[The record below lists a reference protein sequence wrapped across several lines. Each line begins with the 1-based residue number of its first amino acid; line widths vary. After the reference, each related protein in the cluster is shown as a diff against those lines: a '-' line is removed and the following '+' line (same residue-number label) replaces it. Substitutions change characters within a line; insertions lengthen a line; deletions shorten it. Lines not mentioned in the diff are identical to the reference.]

1 MRTYLTTLK
10 RGAQSLAGILA
21 DFSSVEKAMNTMEN
35 AAGSADR
42 EMNIIRDSLEFKIN
56 ALKQTW
62 VGTLT
67 EITDRGELG
76 GIIDFGTKISEGIG
90 GIISKV
96 GLLQTALTG
105 LFAVIGSQKLGL
117 LSYDK
122 FTNKFGWGE
131 NGLLGTL
138 NEMSTATVL
147 SQQDELF
154 LQKIKSLSGQ
164 ANLDI
169 NTLAKSYEGV
179 NKQLVE
185 FTNQH
190 YLLGESLDDIGKK
203 FVSQNSIMTKSISI
217 VKSLGA
223 TLVNA
228 FGSAIIGYAISEF
241 ITIIS
246 NMATSMNDLAKS
258 SQEFSAK
265 FVDGKQKISSYKD
278 EISGLRDTLANQDA
292 TTEEVAEATSEL
304 YKIQNDL
311 VNTYG
316 AYANGLDLVN
326 GKLTTQLQILE
337 DIEKTNAQQAVND
350 INAQT
355 SGLSKGVNALTN
367 LSLKL
372 NPIGLA
378 VTTVNDLKTFA
389 ENIRDGGGLL
399 DSIVGTYTDSVFG
412 QNIGDKL
419 LGTSEQQLTDYFENF
434 NKTIK
439 NVDVDAIDNIVD
451 NLEGLSIVNGDLKV
465 SGSVDEVS
473 NSILILQ
480 SRLQEV
486 NASGEF
492 DSLINE
498 LGGIYSEAKKIE
510 TLNGDNYE
518 TIMFN
523 KMYNPQNESALKY
536 YRKIEEAYEDVQS
549 ARETGTYEDIQKAQ
563 DEYGKLINK
572 IQDSSELDEQF
583 KSFFENL
590 YPDLQNIVSQWE
602 LEVKIVPTIDEG
614 ADEYLKSHT
623 YEEVMADY
631 AKSFLGQDNTYK
643 DIFDYMSS
651 QASASGY
658 STMASFVQGMKSFT
672 QYSDNMLYA
681 KNLLGGDEESA
692 SKLTDEELAIAA
704 TIKPRYTEESQREY
718 EETIDKLPDFV
729 VDNLDISSI
738 LEVDPY
744 SITELK
750 ELIEEKLNPLDV
762 EIDPEVKSSDVVSR
776 LNQLEDEWDAL
787 STVYDTTVTNKKTAS
802 SNDIQSV
809 NDDFGG
815 IKDDNNAYT
824 TLSNALEAYNDKLTE
839 NAGDTEIAQ
848 KAADELA
855 TAYIDLNG
863 TLVDLDEDHVEY
875 YEDILKE
882 KGVEN
887 AHEVVLSRLN
897 KTYKATRL
905 NLEKLADAVAAHNDE
920 LEKSEKTADDFNNS
934 FSDITDAVA
943 NLIGVYDQD
952 TGEFVGAADIDGQ
965 FVADNWGLVQD
976 AIEGVDGATDA
987 LYAKYAKLKAEEIY
1001 IKAGIDATELESKV
1015 NNIGNLLDIANSWT
1029 MEPEALLKN
1038 DEFMS
1043 ALNACWDGSVTTANA
1058 INAALSTIGMK
1069 VEYKTTPKKIKTAS
1083 TGSKTTSIYDGSGSV
1098 VNWDWVEV
1106 DDFEV
1111 VSTPTGKGSTG
1122 TGVNNYSGGS
1132 NSSSSSGGSGGSD
1145 SGSSDDT
1152 DTTEET
1158 FDWIEV
1164 KIERLE
1170 EELDHLDKIASNVYN
1185 SWSKRN
1191 QTIADEIS
1199 KTTAEIKLQ
1208 EDAAE
1213 RYLTEANKYGDLIG
1227 EDYKQ
1232 KVQEGVIDIETIK
1245 LEVSSDSDE
1254 DTLIDNI
1261 QNYQTWW
1268 EKYKDAKNNAVTLT
1282 EDIMNYHK
1290 DIFDNIQ
1297 SQYESLIDNL
1307 DKQNDILEERVTR
1320 AEEMGFFT
1328 DKSYY
1333 EEMLK
1338 IEQSTN
1344 GRIEQLQKE
1353 REELINKLNNAMDS
1367 GFIQPE
1373 SEGWWEMYDAIQ
1385 DVNQQLEEA
1394 YTNVEKLKKEIEQL
1408 AWDKFDWLEE
1418 RLSDITAE
1426 SDFLIKL
1433 LQGENNFDDQG
1444 NFTNRGYSQAALV
1457 AVKYDDALERAERY
1471 KDEIAKIDAE
1481 MAKDD
1486 RKADKDLVER
1496 KETLVQAYRDAIE
1509 AAEDEKQAMVS
1520 LVTEGINKQLE
1531 ALKKLIDEYKESL
1544 SAAKDLYTYQKNLSN
1559 QTQNLADLQKQLA
1572 AYQNDDSEEARKK
1585 RQELQAQIESAEE
1598 QLEETQWDRYISETG
1613 EVLDNL
1619 YETYEEFLNEKL
1631 EQHLVLMNHMID
1643 LINQNGTSVAAGL
1656 DEIREEY
1663 NMTTLHFEGFGETA
1677 NSTLNG
1683 VKGISDTT
1691 KTISTNISKLVEKS
1705 TDIYKKFTNGSVDTP
1720 LSSIGKIIQDTW
1732 KTLNV
1737 VVSTDTN
1744 GTLNQVEKNS
1754 KDITYNKNTGKV
1766 SVKDSKNNNT
1776 SASTSGGG
1784 GGTKPTDKDK
1794 DKESGKLVG
1803 QLGRWRG
1810 DWDSGYWYEYDDG
1823 SYPKDTAVTI
1833 AGKEYYFDPNGY
1845 VLADQYVKGRFY
1857 GKDGAWDGGETSEWK
1872 QDDTGWW
1879 YESQSGNYPTNSWV
1893 LIDGDWY
1900 YFGSNGYAYTGKTSV
1915 GTFDSNGRW
1924 LGYAKGTRHV
1934 PKDQLALTQE
1944 EGSELIYKTDT
1955 GAMLTPLNQGDMV
1968 FTHEMSQR
1976 LWQIASGEIPMTTL
1990 GKLTAKLPNVKNGN
2004 ITANSNITFNLPNV
2018 TNAEQFMNELTQSS
2032 RFEKIIQEISIGQ
2045 LVGNN
2050 KLNKYKY

>member
-1 MRTYLTTLK
+1 MLFDYNKQNGGLL
-10 RGAQSLAGILA
+10 
-21 DFSSVEKAMNTMEN
+21 FN
-35 AAGSADR
+35 GSPIK
-42 EMNIIRDSLEFKIN
+42 NIISGINGERILGQGGNYRFLETIESTGVSSASMIDKLANTYKSAGDSIHPAVVQFAKDWENVDEKIKETTSMTEYFASQNTTAFQKLGSIVRN
-56 ALKQTW
+56 A
-62 VGTLT
+62 VGKGFATLGNA
-67 EITDRGELG
+67 IMSM
-76 GIIDFGTKISEGIG
+76 GISLIAST
-90 GIISKV
+90 IISKITEILTYYDRLKEETKSLV
-96 GLLQTALTG
+96 GE
-105 LFAVIGSQKLGL
+105 FESQSKSLHDNKTQ
-117 LSYDK
+117 YD
-122 FTNKFGWGE
+122 E
-131 NGLLGTL
+131 
-138 NEMSTATVL
+138 L
-147 SQQDELF
+147 SQR
-154 LQKIKSLSGQ
+154 
-164 ANLDI
+164 
-169 NTLAKSYEGV
+169 Y
-179 NKQLVE
+179 VE
-185 FTNQH
+185 
-190 YLLGESLDDIGKK
+190 
-203 FVSQNSIMTKSISI
+203 
-217 VKSLGA
+217 
-223 TLVNA
+223 
-228 FGSAIIGYAISEF
+228 
-241 ITIIS
+241 
-246 NMATSMNDLAKS
+246 
-258 SQEFSAK
+258 
-265 FVDGKQKISSYKD
+265 
-278 EISGLRDTLANQDA
+278 
-292 TTEEVAEATSEL
+292 
-304 YKIQNDL
+304 
-311 VNTYG
+311 
-316 AYANGLDLVN
+316 
-326 GKLTTQLQILE
+326 
-337 DIEKTNAQQAVND
+337 
-350 INAQT
+350 
-355 SGLSKGVNALTN
+355 LSKGVDALGHN
-367 LSLKL
+367 LSLTTEEYDEYKSVVSQLVDL
-372 NPIGLA
+372 NPNLLQGYNDQNDAILTIKDSVDALTESYNENIKAANNTIIRGKDKIGENYAVNMNSFNDADFQNDYDKLMA
-378 VTTVNDLKTFA
+378 TKAINDILTSPVIDEQTVQSILDQYGNDVTTLILSTLKDADFTYDSFETTAALIARASKDSIGKSALEASLSEYEATINEYTSGLNDFSQAFVENQIIDNKIDDNLGAIIKNIVSNKDADYFNQFVKEDNTFDFNALERDLLNVVNAFKGLTDEQIDDLQLGINLSTQWNNDELSYKDYITKVQEFIKLLETLFPDNKEIVESFKIIFDIPDEEEIANKQDIFVNRLGEKILSNKISEDAYAGASKAGMPSDVENQLKTQGTEVA
-389 ENIRDGGGLL
+389 DVWY
-399 DSIVGTYTDSVFG
+399 DSLT
-412 QNIGDKL
+412 K
-419 LGTSEQQLTDYFENF
+419 SEREF
-434 NKTIK
+434 
-439 NVDVDAIDNIVD
+439 VD
-451 NLEGLSIVNGDLKV
+451 NLSDEDLAEAVKFE
-465 SGSVDEVS
+465 STEQFDEW
-473 NSILILQ
+473 LDKLQ
-480 SRLQEV
+480 SV
-486 NASGEF
+486 A
-492 DSLINE
+492 DS
-498 LGGIYSEAKKIE
+498 KKIE
-510 TLNGDNYE
+510 VKTNAGATENLDAMKTAFDDLE
-518 TIMFN
+518 T
-523 KMYNPQNESALKY
+523 
-536 YRKIEEAYEDVQS
+536 AYLASV
-549 ARETGTYEDIQKAQ
+549 K
-563 DEYGKLINK
+563 N
-572 IQDSSELDEQF
+572 QDSSG
-583 KSFFENL
+583 NATN
-590 YPDLQNIVSQWE
+590 NI
-602 LEVKIVPTIDEG
+602 
-614 ADEYLKSHT
+614 
-623 YEEVMADY
+623 
-631 AKSFLGQDNTYK
+631 
-643 DIFDYMSS
+643 
-651 QASASGY
+651 ASA
-658 STMASFVQGMKSFT
+658 A
-672 QYSDNMLYA
+672 
-681 KNLLGGDEESA
+681 
-692 SKLTDEELAIAA
+692 
-704 TIKPRYTEESQREY
+704 
-718 EETIDKLPDFV
+718 
-729 VDNLDISSI
+729 
-738 LEVDPY
+738 
-744 SITELK
+744 
-750 ELIEEKLNPLDV
+750 
-762 EIDPEVKSSDVVSR
+762 
-776 LNQLEDEWDAL
+776 
-787 STVYDTTVTNKKTAS
+787 
-802 SNDIQSV
+802 DIQGV
-809 NDDFGG
+809 NDAFGG
-815 IKDDNNAYT
+815 VTEINVDTEISDINA
-824 TLSNALEAYNDKLTE
+824 LSNALEAYDSALIE
-839 NAGDTEIAQ
+839 NKGNSEAAQ
-848 KAADELA
+848 EAADKLA
-855 TAYIDLNG
+855 TAYVDQTELLDDLTEANKDYYIQQLKENGIENAEQVINTRLSKQYQKTREALENLSKSVAKNRKYLDAGVEAGQDYDDAISNIKNDVQDLLSIYDDNGEINTKLTPEIDDTFIKENLADIEAATEGDIDALDRLRLAVARINAAKAYVDIDLPSDVISAQLDNLMDKVAQVDAMDIEVG
-863 TLVDLDEDHVEY
+863 ATVDDTAFIATLQNM
-875 YEDILKE
+875 IAS
-882 KGVEN
+882 GQ
-887 AHEVVLSRLN
+887 
-897 KTYKATRL
+897 TT
-905 NLEKLADAVAAHNDE
+905 ADAVASAFESMGYDVEWIPHPYTVQYVKAHETDIKDSKAYNTM
-920 LEKSEKTADDFNNS
+920 LEKANETIDMPSLK
-934 FSDITDAVA
+934 ITRTSKAS
-943 NLIGVYDQD
+943 
-952 TGEFVGAADIDGQ
+952 GA
-965 FVADNWGLVQD
+965 
-976 AIEGVDGATDA
+976 
-987 LYAKYAKLKAEEIY
+987 K
-1001 IKAGIDATELESKV
+1001 
-1015 NNIGNLLDIANSWT
+1015 
-1029 MEPEALLKN
+1029 
-1038 DEFMS
+1038 
-1043 ALNACWDGSVTTANA
+1043 
-1058 INAALSTIGMK
+1058 
-1069 VEYKTTPKKIKTAS
+1069 
-1083 TGSKTTSIYDGSGSV
+1083 
-1098 VNWDWVEV
+1098 
-1106 DDFEV
+1106 
-1111 VSTPTGKGSTG
+1111 
-1122 TGVNNYSGGS
+1122 VNNYSGGS

-1164 KIERLE
+1164 KISRLE
-1170 EELDHLDKIASNVYN
+1170 EELDHLDRISSNVYN
-1185 SWSKRN
+1185 NWSKRN
-1191 QTIADEIS
+1191 QTIADEID
-1199 KTTAEIKLQ
+1199 KTTDEIKLQ
-1208 EDAAE
+1208 NDAAE
-1213 RYLTEANKYGDLIG
+1213 RYLIEANKYGDLIG
-1227 EDYKQ
+1227 EDYKK
-1232 KVQEGVIDIETIK
+1232 KVQEGTIDIETIE

-1268 EKYKDAKNNAVTLT
+1268 EKYKDALNNAETLT
-1282 EDIMNYHK
+1282 ENIMEYHK

-1297 SQYESLIDNL
+1297 SQYESLIGNL
-1307 DKQNDILEERVTR
+1307 DKQTDILEERVTR

-1344 GRIEQLQKE
+1344 GRIEQLKKE
-1353 REELINKLNNAMDS
+1353 REELINKLNTAMDS

-1444 NFTNRGYSQAALV
+1444 NFINRGYSQAALV

-1663 NMTTLHFEGFGETA
+1663 NLTTLHFEGFGETA

-1705 TDIYKKFTNGSVDTP
+1705 TDIYKKFNNGSVDTP

-1754 KDITYNKNTGKV
+1754 KDVTYNKNTGKV

-1784 GGTKPTDKDK
+1784 GGTKPTDKDKDK

-1879 YESQSGNYPTNSWV
+1879 YESQSGNYPTNAWV
-1893 LIDGDWY
+1893 LIDGEWY

-1934 PKDQLALTQE
+1934 PKDLLALTQE

-1990 GKLTAKLPNVKNGN
+1990 GKFTAKLPNVKNGN